1 MERRLTCAAYTLRMG
16 ATVSPITQVL
26 VVTIEVISQ
35 LIGGLLIIL
44 SGVTL
49 GVINRNEF
57 LGDVRTGSS

>member
-1 MERRLTCAAYTLRMG
+1 MG
-16 ATVSPITQVL
+16 AAVSPITQVL